1 MFFGANCDE
10 TSGAF
15 ADEWK
20 RPRSPGHHLFLLT
33 KKQGANFFGTR
44 SMRPWCVNGSWQK
57 LKESW

>member
-33 KKQGANFFGTR
+33 KKQGAFFWVPEVCLGV
-44 SMRPWCVNGSWQK
+44 SMALGKN
-57 LKESW
+57 